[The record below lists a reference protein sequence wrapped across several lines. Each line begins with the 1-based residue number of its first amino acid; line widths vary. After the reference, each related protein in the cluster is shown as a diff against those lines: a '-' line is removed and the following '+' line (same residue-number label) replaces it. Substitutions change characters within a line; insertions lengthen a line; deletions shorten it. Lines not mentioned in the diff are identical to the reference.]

1 MTLSDALANLFSIK
15 DCRITR
21 RVWNNRLIYLTLDE
35 HQRLCTTWKSEN
47 GTVDGF
53 LHPWIMTESDY
64 FADDWEVVE

>member
-1 MTLSDALANLFSIK
+1 MTLSDALANLFTIK
-15 DCRITR
+15 SCRIQR
-21 RVWNNRLIYLTLDE
+21 RVWNNAHIYLALDE

-53 LHPWIMTESDY
+53 LHPWIMTESDW